1 MFEPRKMPAFP
12 TPALILKPGRE
23 KSLLRWHPWVFSG
36 AIARVEGNPAAGA
49 TVDLLAADG
58 HFLARGAYSPDSQI
72 RARVWTFDPAEAI
85 DADFFRRCI
94 SRALAT
100 RRQLGLDNPHGA
112 VRLLHAESD
121 GLPGLVVDRYGQV
134 LVAQFLSAG
143 AEYWKEMLADLLL
156 AETGLSV
163 LYERS
168 DADVRELEGLP
179 ARVGLLRG
187 EMAAQPFVITE
198 NGLKF
203 QVNVAEGHKT
213 GFYLDQRENRLRV
226 RQLAAGR
233 EVLDCFC
240 YTGGFTVNALAGGA
254 TSVLSV
260 DASAAAL
267 SLCRENVALNHL
279 PADRH
284 DTLEGDVFHILRRFR
299 DEGRRFDLII
309 LDPPKFAPTAAQAEK
324 AARGYKDINL
334 LAFKLLRPGGV
345 LVTFS
350 CSGGVDA
357 ALFQKIVASAAL
369 DAGVEAQILAHL
381 HQSLDH
387 PVALTFPEG
396 TYLKGLVCLVLGR
409 SGAADGQKQAG

>member
-1 MFEPRKMPAFP
+1 MSS
-12 TPALILKPGRE
+12 LILKPGRE
-23 KSLLRWHPWVFSG
+23 KSLLRRHPWVFSG
-36 AIARVEGNPAAGA
+36 AVARVEGNPAPGS
-49 TVDLLAADG
+49 TVDLLSAEG
-58 HFLARGAYSPDSQI
+58 RFLARAAYSPASQI
-72 RARVWTFDPAEAI
+72 RARVWTFAPEEAI
-85 DADFFRRCI
+85 DAAFFRRRI

-100 RRQLGLDNPHGA
+100 RRQLGLDEPDGA
-112 VRLLHAESD
+112 ARLIHAESD

-134 LVAQFLSAG
+134 LVAQFLTAG
-143 AEYWKEMLADLLL
+143 AEYWKEALADLLL
-156 AETGLSV
+156 AETGLPV

-179 ARVGLLRG
+179 AQTGLLRG
-187 EMAAQPFVITE
+187 VLDPHQPTIITE

-203 QVNVAEGHKT
+203 KVNLAEGHKT
-213 GFYLDQRENRLRV
+213 GFYLDQRENRLQV
-226 RQLAAGR
+226 RRLAAGR

-254 TSVLSV
+254 ASVLSV
-260 DASAAAL
+260 DASAEAL
-267 SLCRENVALNHL
+267 SLCRENVALNAL

-284 DTLEGDVFHILRRFR
+284 ATLEGDVFHLLRRFR
-299 DEGRRFDLII
+299 DEGRFFDLII

-334 LAFKLLRPGGV
+334 LAFKLLRPGGL

-357 ALFQKIVASAAL
+357 ALFQKIIASAAL

-381 HQSLDH
+381 SQAPDH
-387 PVALTFPEG
+387 PVALHFPEG
-396 TYLKGLVCLVLGR
+396 AYLKGLVCVKG
-409 SGAADGQKQAG
+409 